1 MKKHLYIPLALII
14 LCGALTTGAVAQ
26 TAGAQRVLAKI
37 PFAFTVGKTKLPA
50 GKYAITVLN
59 PTSDRKILQIR
70 RTDGRASAMI
80 MTTGVHGNA
89 SDNAKLVFERY
100 DDEYYFSQAQMGGDT
115 TTLAAVKTNSDRN
128 GKALAATKKKIVV
141 IAAG

>member
-14 LCGALTTGAVAQ
+14 LCGALTAGARAQ
-26 TAGAQRVLAKI
+26 TAGGQRVLAKI

-70 RTDGRASAMI
+70 RTDGRASVMI

-89 SDNAKLVFERY
+89 SDDAKLVFERY
-100 DDEYYFSQAQMGGDT
+100 DDEYFFAQAQMGGDT
-115 TTLAAVKTNSDRN
+115 TTLAAVKTNADRN
-128 GKALAATKKKIVV
+128 GKALAGTKKKIVV
-141 IAAG
+141 ISAG

>member
-14 LCGALTTGAVAQ
+14 LCGALTTGAEAQ

-100 DDEYYFSQAQMGGDT
+100 DDEYYFAQAQMGGDT